1 MKYLAAYL
9 LLAQAGKETTVQSI
23 TDVLSTV
30 GIDADVSRIEALL
43 KSVEG
48 KTIDELVAEGNSKL
62 ASVPAAGSSAGAS
75 SGAAGASSE
84 AAAEEKE
91 ESAAEESDDDMGF
104 GLFD

>member
-9 LLAQAGKETTVQSI
+9 LLTKSGKEATAESI
-23 TDVLSTV
+23 TEVLSSV
-30 GIDADVSRIEALL
+30 GIEVDASRVEALL

-48 KTIDELVAEGNSKL
+48 KTVDELVAEGNSKL
-62 ASVPAAGSSAGAS
+62 ASVPVGGAAAAS
-75 SGAAGASSE
+75 SGAAAGASSE

>member
-9 LLAQAGKETTVQSI
+9 LLAQNGKETTVDSI
-23 TDVLSTV
+23 SQLLATV
-30 GIDADVSRIEALL
+30 GIEADAAKIESLL

-48 KTIDELVAEGNSKL
+48 KTVEELIAEGNSKL
-62 ASVPAAGSSAGAS
+62 ATVPTGGAAAAGSASA
-75 SGAAGASSE
+75 AAGSSE

>member
-9 LLAQAGKETTVQSI
+9 LLAQNGKETTVDSI
-23 TDVLSTV
+23 SQLLATV
-30 GIDADVSRIEALL
+30 GIEADAARIEVLL

-48 KTIDELVAEGNSKL
+48 KTVEELVAEGNSKL
-62 ASVPAAGSSAGAS
+62 ATVPAAGA
-75 SGAAGASSE
+75 AAGASSAAAGSTE